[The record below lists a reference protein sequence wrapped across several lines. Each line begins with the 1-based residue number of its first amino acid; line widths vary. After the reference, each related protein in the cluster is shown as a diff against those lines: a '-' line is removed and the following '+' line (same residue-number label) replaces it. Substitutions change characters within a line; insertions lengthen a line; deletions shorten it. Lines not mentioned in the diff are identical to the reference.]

1 MRKINKPTI
10 FDVDEV
16 LFKVRAFNE
25 RDFDELYYLIMTY
38 YTFGTEYQKGYDKVL
53 RKMFKRLVRAKIIT
67 RAEVNV
73 IWCYLKLPDDTS
85 SDSGYVAF
93 RFVDKD

>member
-1 MRKINKPTI
+1 MKPTI
-10 FDVDEV
+10 FEVDDVV
-16 LFKVRAFNE
+16 FKVMDYNKSLGN
-25 RDFDELYYLIMTY
+25 DLHYLILTY
-38 YTFGTEYQKGYDKVL
+38 DTFGTEYQKGYDKVL